1 MPSKK
6 REKYYSRSEVAD
18 MLLNFIAEQGISPAR
33 EHQNRRHAARMGILK
48 DSERGSYDSTLDYEN
63 DRRRSRQD
71 NIYKVEAPYFRD
83 ESFFDRRMSRFGPDD
98 PIKEEGV
105 FSNPRELELMDPP
118 HPYFLLD
125 DELGDAMD
133 YRRVIRKGSGD
144 RRYFWP
150 DAWVDDST
158 KNILRK
164 DSDLARKR
172 HSQDKEYSDALDS
185 MIYIRGDRN
194 SSREHRLRRLKEKH
208 RAEARGWRARRAMR
222 MSSDKDPRAT
232 RAGYSDFFKYQDD
245 KADMRDMIE
254 RSISKGTNPAS
265 QIAEDVYKM
274 LMKKLTE

>member
-6 REKYYSRSEVAD
+6 REKYYSRSEVTD

-33 EHQNRRHAARMGILK
+33 EHQNRRHAARMGILNNSK
-48 DSERGSYDSTLDYEN
+48 RGVYKSMDREN

-71 NIYKVEAPYFRD
+71 NVDKLTASYVRD
-83 ESFFDRRMSRFGPDD
+83 NKSHFDARMSEYGGPSGYGK

-118 HPYFLLD
+118 HPYFLSD
-125 DELGDAMD
+125 DETSDALGQF
-133 YRRVIRKGSGD
+133 VGD
-144 RRYFWP
+144 RRYFYPLQW
-150 DAWVDDST
+150 ADDST

-164 DSDLARKR
+164 DRALAEERA
-172 HSQDKEYSDALDS
+172 SQDKEYGRASDELMRVRRDKEAA
-185 MIYIRGDRN
+185 RAR
-194 SSREHRLRRLKEKH
+194 RLRRLKEEH
-208 RAEARGWRARRAMR
+208 RAEARGWRAGRAMHK
-222 MSSDKDPRAT
+222 SSDKDPRAT
-232 RAGYSDFFKYQDD
+232 RAGYRDFIRHQDN
-245 KADMRDMIE
+245 KADMQGMIE